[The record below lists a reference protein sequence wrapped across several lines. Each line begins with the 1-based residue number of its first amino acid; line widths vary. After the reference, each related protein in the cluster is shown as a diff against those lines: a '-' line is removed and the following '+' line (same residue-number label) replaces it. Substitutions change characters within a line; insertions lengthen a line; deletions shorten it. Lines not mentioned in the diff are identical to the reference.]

1 MGGLKRLRF
10 YDEKA
15 PADQAQAAGNGRHH
29 RHDQAARGASG
40 GGCDRTASRRAL
52 QSRRGYGHRR
62 ARYEG
67 PHVACDRS
75 GARGVRFWMA
85 RVLFRRLSDEQAT
98 QERRADAGS
107 HDAASVRPKALR
119 SWLTKSLNST
129 AALGRLQQTMDRLR
143 RLRQGLQRQVR
154 IAWPGVFVHCAR
166 GQCSPMRRQGS
177 LMLWVGLLGWGCGR
191 WNPVKIACTKR
202 RSAIGLPN
210 SPTPKVPAPC
220 WPWPRF
226 NGESWR
232 KWRPNDKSPIGHLC
246 RKRYVRTSARRPAKV
261 VERWLAQ
268 ICPC

>member
-1 MGGLKRLRF
+1 MKKRRLIKHRR
-10 YDEKA
+10 
-15 PADQAQAAGNGRHH
+15 PAMADIIDMTKLHEAQAAA
-29 RHDQAARGASG
+29 D
-40 GGCDRTASRRAL
+40 DRTASRRAL

-143 RLRQGLQRQVR
+143 RLRQGLPRQVR
-154 IAWPGVFVHCAR
+154 TGWPGEH
-166 GQCSPMRRQGS
+166 RRQAVP
-177 LMLWVGLLGWGCGR
+177 LYWRADQRHEPPHW
-191 WNPVKIACTKR
+191 
-202 RSAIGLPN
+202 SAAL
-210 SPTPKVPAPC
+210 
-220 WPWPRF
+220 
-226 NGESWR
+226 
-232 KWRPNDKSPIGHLC
+232 
-246 RKRYVRTSARRPAKV
+246 
-261 VERWLAQ
+261 
-268 ICPC
+268 